1 METRH
6 FLDNMPDPD
15 ENSTRR
21 FDDAPADDTP
31 QDYGTRHFDDEDAP
45 PRNAHDAGTRRFD
58 DEDDIPDTDEAPR
71 RRPSATREFDDD
83 PPPKTPAPERRLP
96 PSPRPQQARQPRGER
111 KRKRGVHLPRTLS
124 QVIDEADEKVMQGD
138 LEDYVPIATG
148 FDPLDG
154 LIGGGL
160 RKTELILL
168 GGAQGIGK
176 TIATLQ
182 IARNIAMRPDQYV
195 FYLSYEHTEA
205 HLMHRLLCLE
215 SVNPPEINRADGI
228 KLRDMYQIIVSQ
240 RAKKFMGKS
249 DPNSTGALQEILR
262 DHPKTAPALRRMLR
276 YSDRLIMLKASP
288 AVTNLRA
295 IKEMVSRLA
304 DATGGNV
311 TVMVDYLQKIAVH
324 PERPRDENDK
334 VTIIVEGLKD
344 IALSMDVPVLSIV
357 AADRE
362 GLKSKRIHLYHLRGS
377 SALDY
382 ESDIAIIMNN
392 KYQILAK
399 DHVAFNPYSAKQYR
413 NWVVF
418 TVEKNRAG
426 RAMMDI
432 EFELDA
438 QHFAFNPRGQK
449 VQQQLIDDKIIES

>member
-1 METRH
+1 M
-6 FLDNMPDPD
+6 
-15 ENSTRR
+15 STRR
-21 FDDAPADDTP
+21 F
-31 QDYGTRHFDDEDAP
+31 
-45 PRNAHDAGTRRFD
+45 
-58 DEDDIPDTDEAPR
+58 TDELPDPMQPASDNNQQSNPSRSPVMQPSEDR
-71 RRPSATREFDDD
+71 RTQANKREG
-83 PPPKTPAPERRLP
+83 A
-96 PSPRPQQARQPRGER
+96 
-111 KRKRGVHLPRTLS
+111 HLPRTLT
-124 QVIDEADEKVMQGD
+124 QVINEADEKVMQGD
-138 LEDYVPIATG
+138 LVDYVPLATG

-160 RKTELILL
+160 RKTELTLL

-182 IARNIAMRPDQYV
+182 IARNIAMRPDQYA

-205 HLMHRLLCLE
+205 HLLHRLLCME
-215 SVNPPEINRADGI
+215 SVNPPEMELANGL
-228 KLRDMYQIIVSQ
+228 KLRDLYNIIVSQ
-240 RAKKFMGKS
+240 RAKKFMGRNDGS
-249 DPNSTGALQEILR
+249 GSLQAILR
-262 DHPKTAPALRRMLR
+262 DHPKTLDPLKRVLR

-295 IKEMVSRLA
+295 IKEMTSRLA

-311 TVMVDYLQKIAVH
+311 TVFIDYLQKIAVH

-344 IALSMDVPVLSIV
+344 IALSLDVPVFSIV

-399 DHVAFNPYSAKQYR
+399 DHVAFNPYNAKAYR
-413 NWVVF
+413 NWVVY

-426 RAMMDI
+426 RAMIDV
-432 EFELDA
+432 EFQLHG
-438 QHFAFNPRGQK
+438 QHFAFNPRGQR
-449 VQQQLIDDKIIES
+449 VQQQLIDDKVIET

>member
-1 METRH
+1 M
-6 FLDNMPDPD
+6 
-15 ENSTRR
+15 STRR
-21 FDDAPADDTP
+21 FT
-31 QDYGTRHFDDEDAP
+31 DELP
-45 PRNAHDAGTRRFD
+45 
-58 DEDDIPDTDEAPR
+58 EDDDNNNNNASDSIASKKLQPR
-71 RRPSATREFDDD
+71 RRVPRQQGTRQ
-83 PPPKTPAPERRLP
+83 APTT
-96 PSPRPQQARQPRGER
+96 A
-111 KRKRGVHLPRTLS
+111 HLPRTLA
-124 QVIDEADEKVMQGD
+124 QVIDEADEKIMAGD
-138 LEDYVPIATG
+138 LMDYVPIPTG
-148 FDPLDG
+148 FDPMDG

-160 RKTELILL
+160 RKTELTLL

-182 IARNIAMRPDQYV
+182 VARNIAMRPDQYA

-215 SVNPPEINRADGI
+215 SINPPEIDLRNGL
-228 KLRDMYQIIVSQ
+228 KLRDMYQIIVAQ
-240 RAKKFMGKS
+240 RAKKFMGRGS
-249 DPNSTGALQEILR
+249 GQGTLQNILNE
-262 DHPKTAPALRRMLR
+262 HPKTAPAINRMLR

-288 AVTNLRA
+288 AVTNLRS
-295 IKEMVSRLA
+295 IKEMVARLC

-311 TVMVDYLQKIAVH
+311 TVFVDYLQKIAVH

-344 IALSMDVPVLSIV
+344 IALSLDVPVWSIV

-382 ESDIAIIMNN
+382 ESDIALIMNN

-399 DHVAFNPYSAKQYR
+399 DHVSFNPYTAKQYR
-413 NWVVF
+413 NWVVW

-432 EFELDA
+432 EFELHA
-438 QHFAFNPRGQK
+438 QNFAFNPRGQQVK
-449 VQQQLIDDKIIES
+449 QQLIDDKIIES

>member
-1 METRH
+1 MT
-6 FLDNMPDPD
+6 
-15 ENSTRR
+15 TRR
-21 FDDAPADDTP
+21 FTDDLPDP
-31 QDYGTRHFDDEDAP
+31 TR
-45 PRNAHDAGTRRFD
+45 
-58 DEDDIPDTDEAPR
+58 PD
-71 RRPSATREFDDD
+71 SASST
-83 PPPKTPAPERRLP
+83 PERTQQRP
-96 PSPRPQQARQPRGER
+96 TPIQRPDSASAESPIARPAGGRISSG
-111 KRKRGVHLPRTLS
+111 GAHLPRTLT
-124 QVIDEADEKVMQGD
+124 QVMNEADERVVRGD
-138 LEDYVPIATG
+138 LVDYVPMPSG

-154 LIGGGL
+154 FIGGGL
-160 RKTELILL
+160 RKTELLLL

-182 IARNIAMRPDQYV
+182 IARNIASRPDQYA
-195 FYLSYEHTEA
+195 FYLSYEHTET
-205 HLMHRLLCLE
+205 HLMHRLLCME
-215 SVNPPEINRADGI
+215 SVNPPEIELSKGL
-228 KLRDMYQIIVSQ
+228 KLRDLYQFIVAQ
-240 RAKKFMGKS
+240 RAKEFMGR
-249 DPNSTGALQEILR
+249 DGGAGSLQAILKEN
-262 DHPKTAPALRRMLR
+262 PKTAPALQRLLR

-295 IKEMVSRLA
+295 IKEMTARLC

-311 TVMVDYLQKIAVH
+311 TIFIDYLQKIAVH

-344 IALSMDVPVLSIV
+344 IALSLDVPVWAIV

-362 GLKSKRIHLYHLRGS
+362 GLKSKRIHLFHLRGS

-399 DHVAFNPYSAKQYR
+399 DHVAFNPYTAKQFR
-413 NWVVF
+413 NWVVW

-426 RAMMDI
+426 RAMQDM
-432 EFELDA
+432 EFEIYG

-449 VQQQLIDDKIIES
+449 VQQQLIDDKIFES

>member
-1 METRH
+1 
-6 FLDNMPDPD
+6 MP
-15 ENSTRR
+15 TRR
-21 FDDAPADDTP
+21 FTDELPDSNPDTSEL
-31 QDYGTRHFDDEDAP
+31 EDAP
-45 PRNAHDAGTRRFD
+45 QTLDA
-58 DEDDIPDTDEAPR
+58 DEAEQAAE
-71 RRPSATREFDDD
+71 SAAQMKLK
-83 PPPKTPAPERRLP
+83 PKPPKRDAK
-96 PSPRPQQARQPRGER
+96 PQVA
-111 KRKRGVHLPRTLS
+111 HLPRTLS
-124 QVIDEADEKVMQGD
+124 QVIDEADDKIMQGD
-138 LEDYVPIATG
+138 LVDYVPIPTG

-160 RKTELILL
+160 RKTELTLL

-182 IARNIAMRPDQYV
+182 IARNIAMRPDQYA

-215 SVNPPEINRADGI
+215 SINPPEVDLTNGI
-228 KLRDMYQIIVSQ
+228 KLRDMYQIIVAQ
-240 RAKKFMGKS
+240 RAKKFMGR
-249 DPNSTGALQEILR
+249 NSGEGSLQAILK
-262 DHPKTAPALRRMLR
+262 DHPKTAPAINRMLR

-288 AVTNLRA
+288 AVTNLRS
-295 IKEMVSRLA
+295 IKEMVARLT

-311 TVMVDYLQKIAVH
+311 TVFIDYLQKIAVH

-344 IALSMDVPVLSIV
+344 IALSLDIPVWSIV

-382 ESDIAIIMNN
+382 ESDIAFIMNN

-399 DHVAFNPYSAKQYR
+399 DHVSFNPYTAKQYR
-413 NWVVF
+413 NWVVW

-432 EFELDA
+432 EFELHA
-438 QHFAFNPRGQK
+438 QHFGFNPRGQK